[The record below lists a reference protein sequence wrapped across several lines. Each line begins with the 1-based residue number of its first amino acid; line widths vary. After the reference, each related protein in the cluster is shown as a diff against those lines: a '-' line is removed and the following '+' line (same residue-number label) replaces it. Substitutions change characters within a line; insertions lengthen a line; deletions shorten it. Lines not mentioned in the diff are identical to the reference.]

1 MRDNKRRKLETA
13 EDEQDAAIKDQLNR
27 EATGVSEKAEPTPA
41 PTEVTSKKSK
51 LPLLLPE
58 SLLAQ
63 ISARPSPP
71 ARRSAEEDSDSDEM
85 DDDVLVRTGNSAGAS
100 ARLLKNR
107 RRREQ
112 KKKNKIL
119 KKGVVN
125 VKVLKDEAAS
135 RKSMAPPASKQ
146 VAHIKE
152 SWLQKHRRGGIERRS
167 VGSGFVKRK

>member
-1 MRDNKRRKLETA
+1 MAASEEVELVSAPA
-13 EDEQDAAIKDQLNR
+13 EI
-27 EATGVSEKAEPTPA
+27 
-41 PTEVTSKKSK
+41 TSKKSK
-51 LPLLLPE
+51 PPLLLPE

-63 ISARPSPP
+63 VAARPSPP
-71 ARRSAEEDSDSDEM
+71 PAEGDSDSDENM
-85 DDDVLVRTGNSAGAS
+85 GDVGALVPTGVS
-100 ARLLKNR
+100 ARLAKNR

-152 SWLQKHRRGGIERRS
+152 SWLHKHRKGGVERRS
-167 VGSGFVKRK
+167 VGGGFIKKK